1 MTKKRIKLFDCSR
14 SKKDLSQLLPLFKK
28 GHLASGSEV
37 NTLERKLSRFL
48 GINNVLTF
56 SDMTNALALLMRV
69 IGVEK
74 GDEILCCSFNCLSST
89 SAIDNVGAKTV
100 WVDIKDDYPEM
111 CIQDCENKITKK
123 TKAILLYHAAGYP
136 SRAKDFK
143 KLCRKYNL
151 ILIED
156 ANNSLGA
163 TTEGDLVGTIG
174 DFSLFSFYP
183 NRQVASIEGA
193 AIAFRNS
200 KFRLDLERLRKYG
213 INQSNFRNNIGEIN
227 TRSNVY
233 SLSLNYSLSN
243 INANLANQSFSSLKR
258 RITQVRKNAARY
270 KKGFLNSKDIN
281 QLSIPNSSKPV
292 FWAYMIR
299 MSNSDELIKM
309 LHSNNIEAS
318 KLHYPNHNYSAF
330 SSTKINTSTLQSTN
344 KFFKDLICLPCGWWL
359 SDKDIDRT
367 ISLVKEN

>member
-123 TKAILLYHAAGYP
+123 TKAILLYHVAGYP

-151 ILIED
+151 ILI
-156 ANNSLGA
+156 
-163 TTEGDLVGTIG
+163 
-174 DFSLFSFYP
+174 
-183 NRQVASIEGA
+183 
-193 AIAFRNS
+193 NS
-200 KFRLDLERLRKYG
+200 KHQEP
-213 INQSNFRNNIGEIN
+213 EE
-227 TRSNVY
+227 
-233 SLSLNYSLSN
+233 
-243 INANLANQSFSSLKR
+243 FS
-258 RITQVRKNAARY
+258 A
-270 KKGFLNSKDIN
+270 
-281 QLSIPNSSKPV
+281 
-292 FWAYMIR
+292 
-299 MSNSDELIKM
+299 
-309 LHSNNIEAS
+309 
-318 KLHYPNHNYSAF
+318 
-330 SSTKINTSTLQSTN
+330 
-344 KFFKDLICLPCGWWL
+344 
-359 SDKDIDRT
+359 
-367 ISLVKEN
+367 